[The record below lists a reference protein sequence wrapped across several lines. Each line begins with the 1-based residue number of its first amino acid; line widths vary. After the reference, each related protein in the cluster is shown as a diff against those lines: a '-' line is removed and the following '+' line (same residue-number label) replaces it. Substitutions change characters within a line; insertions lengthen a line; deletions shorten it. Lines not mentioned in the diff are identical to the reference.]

1 MIHVEKS
8 FIHQKKSNMFCH
20 NSYIFWLKLRL
31 LVGDE
36 NKELPIWKTLA
47 NFIKTL
53 PKTPLCKGN
62 SNLIK

>member
-8 FIHQKKSNMFCH
+8 FIHQKNLICFVTIH
-20 NSYIFWLKLRL
+20 ILRL

-62 SNLIK
+62 SNLFK

>member
-1 MIHVEKS
+1 MLKRVLFTKKNLICFVTIH
-8 FIHQKKSNMFCH
+8 I
-20 NSYIFWLKLRL
+20 YFWLKLRL

-53 PKTPLCKGN
+53 PKTPLCKGK
-62 SNLIK
+62 SNLFK

>member
-36 NKELPIWKTLA
+36 NKELPNWKSQFHQDFAQNTLV
-47 NFIKTL
+47 
-53 PKTPLCKGN
+53 
-62 SNLIK
+62 